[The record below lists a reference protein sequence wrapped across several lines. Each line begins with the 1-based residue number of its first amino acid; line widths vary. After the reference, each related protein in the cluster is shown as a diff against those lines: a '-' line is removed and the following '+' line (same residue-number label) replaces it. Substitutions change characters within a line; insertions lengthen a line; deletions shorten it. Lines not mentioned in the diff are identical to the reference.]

1 MGLIIVKVLVTGGA
15 GYIGSH
21 TVVSLLENNHHV
33 IVLDNLSNSSA
44 DVLKRIHAI
53 TGRELVFYQGDVR
66 DFPLLQDI
74 FSKHS
79 IDAVMH
85 FAGLKSVGD
94 SVLNPI
100 EYYDNNVSGSL
111 SLIKAM
117 KKAGVFT
124 LIFSSTAT
132 VYGNPQSL
140 PIYENMPT
148 GQTINPYGTSK
159 YMVERILHD
168 IAAADKR
175 FSMIVLRYFNPIGA
189 HTSGL
194 IGESPNGIPNN
205 LLPYICQVASG
216 KLAQLSVFG
225 NDYPTH
231 DGSGVRDYIHVVDLA
246 YGHILAMNKHHKN
259 SGVHIYNLGTGR
271 GYSVFEIIQSFERVN
286 KVHIPYSIT
295 KRRDGDIAICYA
307 NVDKA
312 NRILQWQAKYN
323 LDDMLKDAWHWQQY
337 LSQSNN

>member
-1 MGLIIVKVLVTGGA
+1 MLVTGGA

-66 DFPLLQDI
+66 DFSLLQDI

-189 HTSGL
+189 HASGL
-194 IGESPNGIPNN
+194 IGEYPNGIPNN

-312 NRILQWQAKYN
+312 NSILQWQAKYN

>member
-1 MGLIIVKVLVTGGA
+1 MLVTGGA

-66 DFPLLQDI
+66 DFSLLQDI

-216 KLAQLSVFG
+216 KLDQLSVFG

>member
-1 MGLIIVKVLVTGGA
+1 MKVLVTGGA

-66 DFPLLQDI
+66 DFSLLQDI